1 MHALRDA
8 GVDTRMLVL
17 NKSTDD
23 PAVAQC
29 CGKTR
34 RFIDFALERLRI
46 MAGNGFNRRDL
57 FNVSL
62 ADTGCDISRHP
73 WIREAD
79 IVALNWINQG
89 MLSLADI
96 KRLHRAGKK
105 IVWTMHDMWC
115 LTVVCHHAHRCT
127 RYTDRCGHCPYL
139 HDGRR
144 DRDLSRTVWK
154 RK

>member
-1 MHALRDA
+1 MKVVIVNNSDSLGGAAIVSRRLMHALRDA

-79 IVALNWINQG
+79 IVG
-89 MLSLADI
+89 
-96 KRLHRAGKK
+96 
-105 IVWTMHDMWC
+105 
-115 LTVVCHHAHRCT
+115 
-127 RYTDRCGHCPYL
+127 
-139 HDGRR
+139 
-144 DRDLSRTVWK
+144 
-154 RK
+154 